1 MAVQAAADIARSWGS
16 TLHVVTATRAPTARM
31 GSASG
36 AAMVDSG
43 VGHVLAD
50 EAAQKVAERA
60 VESFGSD
67 LQVQTHA
74 AQGNADDVILS
85 TAVEVG
91 ADLIVVG
98 SKGMQRRPA
107 LPGQR
112 PELGRPRRALRRPD
126 RQDRLSSAPPMPEQP
141 AWPNLF
147 DERIA
152 RDYDADSSRDVR
164 PAGRRADR
172 RLPRGPRR

>member
-1 MAVQAAADIARSWGS
+1 MYNVVVVGTDGSPTADLAVQAAADIARSWGS
-16 TLHVVTATRAPTARM
+16 TLHIVTATRAPTARM

-74 AQGNADDVILS
+74 AHGNADDVILS

-98 SKGMQRRPA
+98 SKGMSGARRY
-107 LPGQR
+107 
-112 PELGRPRRALRRPD
+112 LG
-126 RQDRLSSAPPMPEQP
+126 SV
-141 AWPNLF
+141 PNSVAHAAHCAVLIVKT
-147 DERIA
+147 D
-152 RDYDADSSRDVR
+152 
-164 PAGRRADR
+164 
-172 RLPRGPRR
+172 